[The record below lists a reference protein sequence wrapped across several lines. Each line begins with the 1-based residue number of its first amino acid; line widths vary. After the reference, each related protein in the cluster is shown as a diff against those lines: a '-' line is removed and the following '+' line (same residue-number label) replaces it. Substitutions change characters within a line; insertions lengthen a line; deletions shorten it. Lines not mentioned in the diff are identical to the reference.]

1 MEKVTDAPKRAQYVR
16 RAGGGLGCRPVMPEF
31 TIEKGIEELVPSP
44 TVMAAYKLVAESAYR
59 AVAMCEEEDE
69 VYILCLHYLIAYS
82 NMSHARSSDYATC
95 VSGRATPSP

>member
-69 VYILCLHYLIAYS
+69 VYTMLALFNCI
-82 NMSHARSSDYATC
+82 
-95 VSGRATPSP
+95 